1 MSGLSA
7 FLKQN
12 QQEVKNVRF
21 AASRLYRDED
31 GKPMEWEMRM
41 LDSEEVGRIRKACT
55 NIVGVGKKV
64 VVDNERF
71 NRMFAAGCTV
81 FPNLHDKELQDS
93 YGVFEPEQLIV
104 KLLKIDAEYQA
115 YVQKALEISGYG
127 QSDGE
132 LVEVAKN

>member
-1 MSGLSA
+1 
-7 FLKQN
+7 
-12 QQEVKNVRF
+12 
-21 AASRLYRDED
+21 
-31 GKPMEWEMRM
+31 M
-41 LDSEEVGRIRKACT
+41 LDSEEVSRIRKACT

-127 QSDGE
+127 QSDEE